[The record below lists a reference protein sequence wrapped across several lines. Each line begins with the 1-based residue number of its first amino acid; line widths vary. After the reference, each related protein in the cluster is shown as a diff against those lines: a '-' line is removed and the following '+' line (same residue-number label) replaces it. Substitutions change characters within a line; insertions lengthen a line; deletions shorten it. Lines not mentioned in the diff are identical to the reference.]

1 MQLTG
6 AQMLVQSLLKEGV
19 DTIFGIPGGAITP
32 IYDALRD
39 SSIKNILT
47 RHEQAAVHAADG
59 YARATGKTGVCLAT
73 SGPGATNLI
82 TGLANAFMD
91 SIPVVA
97 LTGQTPRSL
106 LGTDSFQEADLTTIT
121 MPITKHNYLVKD
133 PADLPRIIRE
143 AFHIAATGR
152 PGPVLVDIPRDVSAS
167 VGKYEFAPSLQ
178 LPGYK
183 PSVTGHPAQVGR
195 VAKAMG
201 EAKRPIIY
209 AGGGITASGAHQEL
223 LSLAEK
229 TKIPVT
235 TTLMGL
241 GGFPMDHQLFIGMLG
256 LHGTY
261 AANMAVMRSDLI
273 IALGARFDDRVTG
286 LVEKFAPLAKVIHVD
301 IDPAEIGKNVKC
313 DIPVV
318 GDLKNVLTQLL
329 PLVKEGKE
337 GAWRRQIAYWEE
349 KHPLAYQ
356 KEEGVLKPQEVV
368 EGLYQV
374 TEGKAL
380 VVTEVGQH
388 QMWAAHYYRFTRPRS
403 FLTSGGLGA
412 MGFGF
417 PGAIGAKIG
426 RPEEEV
432 FLVAGDGSFQ
442 MNLQELATLAYL
454 DLPVKI
460 LILNNGYLGMV
471 RQLQEIYHD
480 NREAG
485 VALNGN
491 PDFVKLA
498 EAYGI
503 TGARV
508 TRSEEVRPA
517 LEKALASPH
526 PMLIDFIVD
535 PVENVW
541 PMVPAGQPL
550 DKLIGVAEA

>member
-6 AQMLVQSLLKEGV
+6 AQMLVEALLREGV
-19 DTIFGIPGGAITP
+19 DTIFGIPGGAVTP

-39 SSIKNILT
+39 APIRNILT
-47 RHEQAAVHAADG
+47 RHEQAAAHAADG
-59 YARATGKTGVCLAT
+59 YARATGKVGVCLAT

-82 TGLANAFMD
+82 TGLANAYMD

-133 PADLPRIIRE
+133 PSDLPRVIRE
-143 AFHIAATGR
+143 AFHIASTGR

-167 VGKYEFAPSLQ
+167 LGKYEPVRTLH

-183 PSVTGHPAQVGR
+183 PSVNGHPTQVSR
-195 VAKAMG
+195 AAKAIA

-209 AGGGITASGAHQEL
+209 AGGGVISSGAHQEL
-223 LSLAEK
+223 LALAEK

-241 GGFPMDHQLFIGMLG
+241 GGFPMDHPLFIGMLG
-256 LHGTY
+256 LHGSY

-286 LVEKFAPLAKVIHVD
+286 LREKFAPLAKIIHVD
-301 IDPAEIGKNVKC
+301 IDPAEIGKNVRC
-313 DIPVV
+313 DIPIV
-318 GDLKNVLTQLL
+318 GDLKNVLGQLL
-329 PLVKEGKE
+329 PLVAEGKE
-337 GAWRRQIAYWEE
+337 GAWRRQIAYWEA
-349 KHPLAYQ
+349 KHPIKYE
-356 KEEGVLKPQEVV
+356 KNPEVLKPQEVI
-368 EGLYQV
+368 EGLYAV
-374 TEGKAL
+374 TGGKAL

-388 QMWAAHYYRFTRPRS
+388 QMWAAHYFKFTRPRS

-417 PGAIGAKIG
+417 PAAIGAKIG

-442 MNLQELATLAYL
+442 MNMQELATVAYL

-471 RQLQEIYHD
+471 RQLQEVYHGK
-480 NREAG
+480 REAA

-503 TGARV
+503 AGIRV
-508 TRSEEVRPA
+508 SRSEEVRPA
-517 LEKALASPH
+517 LEKALQLQH
-526 PMLIDFIVD
+526 PFLIDFIVD
-535 PVENVW
+535 AEENVW

-550 DKLIGVAEA
+550 DRLIGVADS